1 MKEREREGGESEKG
15 RVERGSERERERER
29 ERGEE
34 EEEEVERGNWIAPLS
49 LRQIGSKILT

>member
-1 MKEREREGGESEKG
+1 MERKREGGWREREREGGET
-15 RVERGSERERERER
+15 ERGK

-34 EEEEVERGNWIAPLS
+34 EEDEEEVERGNCIAPLS